1 MDVLLIYIF
10 KSAIYLILLYIC
22 MRAFFSKETFFR
34 FNRWV
39 LLSGTL
45 ICMLLPLVKITIE
58 EPSVIQQPF
67 VMIEEAIV
75 SQNISIPD
83 QYTGSTLNAEL
94 TDMEEPVT
102 SQNNFIYTGKVLVII
117 YLIGGFINMLILF
130 RSILAMWGLIRKG
143 RKVDY
148 SGYTL
153 VLVSNDISPFSW
165 GQYIV
170 LSEDDYK
177 HNPEEIL
184 VHEVAHI
191 RHRHSADLIFLELVL
206 LIQWFNP
213 AMWLLKREMKDIHE
227 YQADMCVLQSGI
239 DATKY
244 QLLLVKKAVGSSSY
258 TLANSFNHSKIK
270 KRITMML
277 KEKSNKWARLKL
289 LLLLPVASLTVYA
302 FARPE
307 VSESLDSITHYE
319 STNKFS
325 YSAAETPLFSF
336 PLPASTAVSTRYESK
351 GTERLPAG
359 YDLKGQ
365 GNDSV
370 FATFGG
376 TVITSDMDKVL
387 GNYIVIDH
395 GLGITTLYAHNSK
408 NLVTEDNKVITAG
421 TVIAITGSTGDATED
436 HLHFEIRKDGVP
448 VDAAQIIDFE
458 KKALKPDVDYAKV
471 FSINKSSAKDY
482 NSTYSY
488 TAEDS
493 SGRKNRK
500 NEDLEKSIKGHFTK
514 VNYSTKKDRIGEP
527 SAGKY
532 KLVHFGKLSEAKD
545 SGANSYR
552 EFSELTV
559 FPVSYSKKTNPK
571 DSDYL
576 NLYWYVVDGKKLSRS
591 KFSERF
597 FGGKTFFEK
606 DTIKPEDGAVT
617 ELYGITTDG
626 AKTPVFYMVMPK
638 K

>member
-1 MDVLLIYIF
+1 MDVFLIYIF

-22 MRAFFSKETFFR
+22 IRAFFSKETFFG

-45 ICMLLPLVKITIE
+45 ICMLLPLVRITIE
-58 EPSVIQQPF
+58 QPSVIQQPF
-67 VMIEEAIV
+67 AMIEEAIV
-75 SQNISIPD
+75 SPNVSIPD
-83 QYTGSTLNAEL
+83 QYTSGALNTEL
-94 TDMEEPVT
+94 TDIEEPAIF
-102 SQNNFIYTGKVLVII
+102 QNSSVYTGKVLAVI
-117 YLIGGFINMLILF
+117 YLIGGFLNILILL
-130 RSILAMWGLIRKG
+130 RSVLAMWNLIRKG

-153 VLVSNDISPFSW
+153 VLVSNNISPFSW

-184 VHEVAHI
+184 VHELAHI
-191 RHRHSADLIFLELVL
+191 RHRHSADLIFLELIL

-239 DATKY
+239 DAKKY

-277 KEKSNKWARLKL
+277 KEKSNKWAQLKL
-289 LLLLPVASLTVYA
+289 LLLLPIVSLTAYA

-307 VSESLDSITHYE
+307 VRESLDSITHHE

-336 PLPASTAVSTRYESK
+336 PLPASTEVLAKYENK
-351 GTERLPAG
+351 GTERFPSG

-365 GNDSV
+365 ENDSIL
-370 FATFGG
+370 AAFGG
-376 TVITSDMDKVL
+376 TVIASDMDKVL

-408 NLVTEDNKVITAG
+408 NLVTLNKAITAG
-421 TVIAITGSTGDATED
+421 TVIGITGSTGVATED
-436 HLHFEIRKDGVP
+436 YLHFEIRKDGVP
-448 VDAAQIIDFE
+448 IDATLIIDFE
-458 KKALKPDVDYAKV
+458 KKTLKPDVDYGKV
-471 FSINKSSAKDY
+471 FSINKSSEKDY

-488 TAEDS
+488 TSVDS

-500 NEDLEKSIKGHFTK
+500 NEGFEKSVKEYLAK
-514 VNYSTKKDRIGEP
+514 VNYSTEKDRIGEP

-532 KLVHFGKLSEAKD
+532 QLVYFGKLS
-545 SGANSYR
+545 NSKADHTKLYPSL
-552 EFSELTV
+552 SELSV
-559 FPVSYSKKTNPK
+559 FPEFYSKKIDPK

-576 NLYWYVVDGKKLSRS
+576 RLYWYVADGKKLSRT
-591 KFSERF
+591 KFLDRF
-597 FGGKTFFEK
+597 YNGKIFFEK
-606 DTIKPEDGAVT
+606 DKIKPEDGVVT